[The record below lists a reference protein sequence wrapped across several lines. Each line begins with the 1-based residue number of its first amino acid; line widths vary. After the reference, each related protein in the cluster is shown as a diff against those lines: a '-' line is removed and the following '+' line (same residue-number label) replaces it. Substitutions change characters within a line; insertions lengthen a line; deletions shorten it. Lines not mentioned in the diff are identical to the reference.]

1 MTIVVAN
8 TLFIAANGAMAYGI
22 EVFVDK
28 TRRIRLFL
36 SFVVAI
42 FVLFIYFTYYVP
54 NVTARIVIVS
64 LMLSILYGYC
74 AYIVHKYI
82 PRVMNG
88 KNMLLI
94 TAFSIQ
100 AVWFAFRVPPTLF
113 LEGPIVDFMKSS
125 AFHGGA
131 FVAFFSG
138 NIFIVIGLIA
148 LNSQRVELD
157 LLSAL
162 EEVKILR
169 GIIPI
174 CASCKKIRSD
184 EGVWDQLEVYIQE
197 HSEAEFSHSICPEC
211 MVKLYP
217 EYVDTDGKTAV
228 IESS

>member
-1 MTIVVAN
+1 
-8 TLFIAANGAMAYGI
+8 
-22 EVFVDK
+22 
-28 TRRIRLFL
+28 
-36 SFVVAI
+36 
-42 FVLFIYFTYYVP
+42 
-54 NVTARIVIVS
+54 
-64 LMLSILYGYC
+64 
-74 AYIVHKYI
+74 
-82 PRVMNG
+82 
-88 KNMLLI
+88 
-94 TAFSIQ
+94 
-100 AVWFAFRVPPTLF
+100 
-113 LEGPIVDFMKSS
+113 
-125 AFHGGA
+125 
-131 FVAFFSG
+131 G
-138 NIFIVIGLIA
+138 NIFIFIGLIA